1 MKVHEE
7 EMANTSSV
15 PSTDKTSQTAPKPT
29 PSGTKAPEELLPW
42 LPCTLA
48 LDVPVLAF
56 TVESLLTLAP
66 GSLVRTSYHQ
76 SSDIPLQVNG
86 VAMAWTEF
94 ELVGDSLAARI
105 TDLI

>member
-1 MKVHEE
+1 
-7 EMANTSSV
+7 MASTTSV
-15 PSTDKTSQTAPKPT
+15 PFTDKTSQSGPTITA
-29 PSGTKAPEELLPW
+29 SRAKAPEELLPW
-42 LPCTLA
+42 LTCTLA

-56 TVESLLTLAP
+56 TVEGFLKLGP
-66 GSLVRTSYHQ
+66 GSLVRTSYAQ

>member
-1 MKVHEE
+1 
-7 EMANTSSV
+7 MA
-15 PSTDKTSQTAPKPT
+15 STNVVSFTDDTSQSGMKTASSP
-29 PSGTKAPEELLPW
+29 GRAPEELLPW
-42 LPCTLA
+42 LTCTLA
-48 LDVPVLAF
+48 LDVPVVAF
-56 TVESLLTLAP
+56 TVESLLKLAP
-66 GSLVRTSYHQ
+66 GALVRTSYHQ

>member
-1 MKVHEE
+1 MASTSVPLTDKSSPSEEKPTKSRVKAHEE
-7 EMANTSSV
+7 
-15 PSTDKTSQTAPKPT
+15 
-29 PSGTKAPEELLPW
+29 LIPW
-42 LPCTLA
+42 LACTLA
-48 LDVPVLAF
+48 LDIPVLAF
-56 TVESLLTLAP
+56 TVESLFKLGP
-66 GSLVRTSYHQ
+66 GSLVRTSFHQ

>member
-1 MKVHEE
+1 
-7 EMANTSSV
+7 MASTTSV
-15 PSTDKTSQTAPKPT
+15 PVTDKTSYSAAKSPYLRD
-29 PSGTKAPEELLPW
+29 KAPEEQLPW
-42 LPCTLA
+42 LTCTLA

-56 TVESLLTLAP
+56 TVGSLLKLVP

-76 SSDIPLQVNG
+76 SSDIPLKVNG

>member
-1 MKVHEE
+1 
-7 EMANTSSV
+7 MASTTTV
-15 PSTDKTSQTAPKPT
+15 TVTDKTFQPGANLHSLRA
-29 PSGTKAPEELLPW
+29 KAPEDLLPW
-42 LPCTLA
+42 LTCTLA
-48 LDVPVLAF
+48 LDVPVLGF
-56 TVESLLTLAP
+56 TVGSLLKLVP
-66 GSLVRTSYHQ
+66 GSLVRTSYNQ